1 MAFLGPALPFLAKAA
16 PWLAGGLLGGQAIKA
31 LAGGKKQTVA
41 QPGPA
46 TRDDAALAAARDA
59 ELARRRGA
67 AADRVSTGSEP
78 VGGLGRLVLGS

>member
-1 MAFLGPALPFLAKAA
+1 MQALPFLTKAL

-31 LAGGKKQTVA
+31 LTGGKKQTVV

-46 TRDDAALAAARDA
+46 TRDDAAIEAARDM

-67 AADRVSTGSEP
+67 TADRVSRGSEP
-78 VGGLGRLVLGS
+78 VGGLGRLVAGS